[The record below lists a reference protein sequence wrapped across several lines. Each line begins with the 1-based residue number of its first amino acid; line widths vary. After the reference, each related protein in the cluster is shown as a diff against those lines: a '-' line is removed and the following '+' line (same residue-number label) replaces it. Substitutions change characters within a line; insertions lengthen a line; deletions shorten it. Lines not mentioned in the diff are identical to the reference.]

1 MELNIIKTALQH
13 YLTSGDCENVAAVAK
28 AIDNCD
34 ELIANGV
41 DENDTVHIVSTTS
54 LTELLNCTTYDD
66 YGRLARLTNNVVSF
80 DHYATRVRHFT
91 LRDLTDDTLQLGY
104 YFLRDLW
111 YDNERDGYNNPDG
124 TFKH

>member
-1 MELNIIKTALQH
+1 MELITIKTALEF
-13 YLTSGDCENVAAVAK
+13 YLNNCADADRGNVLEALV
-28 AIDNCD
+28 DCD
-34 ELIANGV
+34 ELISRGV

-54 LTELLNCTTYDD
+54 LTGLLNCATYDD
-66 YGRLARLTNNVVSF
+66 YGRLARLTDNVVSF
-80 DHYATRVRHFT
+80 DHYANRVRYFT
-91 LRDLTDDTLQLGY
+91 LRDLTDDVLQLGY